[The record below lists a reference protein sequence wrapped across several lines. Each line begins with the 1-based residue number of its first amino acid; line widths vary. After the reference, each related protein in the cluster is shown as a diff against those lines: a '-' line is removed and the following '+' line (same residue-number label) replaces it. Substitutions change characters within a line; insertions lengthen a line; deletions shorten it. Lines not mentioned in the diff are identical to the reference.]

1 MNPEDKAMENIQTE
15 WQYEKIK
22 EVHSKKRV
30 SFKNVALNI
39 SPYIQE
45 QRLIL

>member
-22 EVHSKKRV
+22 EDRT
-30 SFKNVALNI
+30 I
-39 SPYIQE
+39 SS
-45 QRLIL
+45 RILFQLQ